1 MSQHLFISLLNPLL
15 SAVLAAA
22 FLALWLFRR
31 NNRYVRRLV
40 VCYFAVAA
48 GFLLQSFELGLGYA
62 PSRFLSNLLF
72 FVAMYLFVG
81 AVTARQGLPAPK
93 AALIA
98 CIVAAMAVTGWFMW
112 ARPDFAARVFAVNY
126 GLGAMCLVAMLRLR
140 RAPRQTMIDRLVMAM
155 TGVRALDFLV
165 RPPLVALF
173 SSAAG
178 QPADITSP
186 YWLATSLATIV
197 SSLLIALTLLTAV
210 ALDTIEELQAES
222 QTDPLSKLLNRRGF
236 EQRGEALL
244 EECARAG
251 VPVALVLADL
261 DHFKAINDSHGHAA
275 GDAVIAAFA
284 ERLRGAMGQ
293 CALAGRLGGE
303 EFGVL
308 LPLADTGAAR
318 LFAEAVRT
326 LHSGGDIE
334 ALPAGTRV
342 TASFGIAERHA
353 GERLGA
359 LMRRADAALY
369 AAKSAGRDCVRL
381 APAAEAPA
389 GELGRAV

>member
-62 PSRFLSNLLF
+62 PSRYLSNLLF

-93 AALIA
+93 AALVA
-98 CIVAAMAVTGWFMW
+98 CIVVAMAVTGWFMW

-244 EECARAG
+244 DECAQAG

-293 CALAGRLGGE
+293 CALAGRIGGE

-334 ALPAGTRV
+334 ALPAGARV
-342 TASFGIAERHA
+342 TASFGIAGRHA
-353 GERLGA
+353 GEGLDA

-381 APAAEAPA
+381 APAAKAPA